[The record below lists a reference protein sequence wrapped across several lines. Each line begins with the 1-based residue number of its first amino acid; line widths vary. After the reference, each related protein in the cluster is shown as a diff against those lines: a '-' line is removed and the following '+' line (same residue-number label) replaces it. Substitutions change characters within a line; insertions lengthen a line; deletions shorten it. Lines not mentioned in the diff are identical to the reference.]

1 MLPSSAGL
9 PFFALAVAAGRNL
22 RRTRC
27 RIRGVLP
34 CGLQAGQHGLDPRAA
49 SLATG
54 PFPDVDPHGSASGR
68 HPANFRLGFKRLP
81 LQAWLASQR
90 LPANGVPDAVRGSLR
105 RRLHRPTASTF
116 LAESLLERSP
126 SMPLPRIALSHDV
139 GSKLEFKGFSC
150 GRQFAPWAV
159 LPYRCRHVRTDS
171 GALAGRPSADLRPW
185 SASGTAHLVAEAVK
199 PRAIRCNSP
208 GFLAALQGLTGRPC
222 RGFRPRSLLALAVPR
237 RPLLEPQGV
246 DRSHCGDSDCAEPLS
261 LLGFL
266 PSCPWPRPRWAACLA
281 HGFTAN
287 TERVAASPLFALAG
301 PQHLDRREAGL
312 PRSGLSGRW

>member
-1 MLPSSAGL
+1 MSPSSAGL
-9 PFFALAVAAGRNL
+9 PFFSLAVAAGRNL

-27 RIRGVLP
+27 RNRGVLP

-49 SLATG
+49 SRAAGL
-54 PFPDVDPHGSASGR
+54 FPGVDPHGSASGR
-68 HPANFRLGFKRLP
+68 RPTNFRLGFKRVP

-90 LPANGVPDAVRGSLR
+90 LPADGVPDEVRVLCVVTLGP
-105 RRLHRPTASTF
+105 RLHRPV
-116 LAESLLERSP
+116 R
-126 SMPLPRIALSHDV
+126 R
-139 GSKLEFKGFSC
+139 GSSRKAC
-150 GRQFAPWAV
+150 
-159 LPYRCRHVRTDS
+159 
-171 GALAGRPSADLRPW
+171 LAGHRPCRCPLSRSRAEHGASWNSRVSAAVGDAHRCQCSCRPAVHGLAPVT
-185 SASGTAHLVAEAVK
+185 ASGTAHLVAEAVK

-281 HGFTAN
+281 HSFTAN
-287 TERVAASPLFALAG
+287 TERVAASPLFASAG
-301 PQHLDRREAGL
+301 PRHLDRREAGL